1 MNQNI
6 GILTVQ
12 YNRQERVWEV
22 AGEAKTQRFQAG
34 PVGKQAAI
42 KFAIREAFP
51 EVAMAVTQL
60 IQKNSLAS
68 GRAWAA
74 AQLLVGN
81 HVLEPGHVAEIHC
94 IARVVSQQ
102 NGRFHHYYINYDDS
116 KLTCTCP
123 DYEAGGVVI
132 GNQGLC
138 KHLLAFLL
146 GQHLNWPLHTPEKS
160 LPPDTVQLRR
170 QAAGRW
176 RGRIATRVNGSQDI
190 QSHTIAAPTGIPAYA
205 NGEPVKANLQS
216 AYASFVSVTGRPPF
230 NNEKLMSWYY
240 GR

>member
-6 GILTVQ
+6 GNLTIQ
-12 YNRQERVWEV
+12 YNRQERAWEV
-22 AGEAKTQRFQAG
+22 VGGANPQQFQAG
-34 PVGKQAAI
+34 PVGKQAVI

-51 EVAMAVTQL
+51 EVATAVTQL
-60 IQKNSLAS
+60 VQKNSLAS

-74 AQLLVGN
+74 AQLLIEN
-81 HVLEPGHVAEIHC
+81 HVLEPGDDAEIPC

-102 NGRFHHYYINYDDS
+102 HGRCHHYYINHQDGT
-116 KLTCTCP
+116 LTCTCP

-146 GQHLNWPLHTPEKS
+146 GRHLNWPLHIPEKP

-170 QAAGRW
+170 LAAGRW
-176 RGRIATRVNGSQDI
+176 RGRIATRVNGSQNG
-190 QSHTIAAPTGIPAYA
+190 QSHTAVPTGIPAYA
-205 NGEPVKANLQS
+205 NGEPVSANHQS
-216 AYASFVSVTGRPPF
+216 AYASFINVTGRPPF
-230 NNEKLMSWYY
+230 NDEKLMSWYY

>member
-1 MNQNI
+1 MLTI
-6 GILTVQ
+6 GDLTIQ
-12 YNRQERVWEV
+12 YNRQERAWEV
-22 AGEAKTQRFQAG
+22 VGRTKPQHFQAG
-34 PVGKQAAI
+34 PIGKQAAI

-51 EVAMAVTQL
+51 EVATAVDQL
-60 IQKNSLAS
+60 IQKNTMAA

-74 AQLLVGN
+74 AQLLIGS
-81 HVLEPGHVAEIHC
+81 HVLEPGDNAEIHC

-102 NGRFHHYYINYDDS
+102 NGRFHHYYIGQQGGS
-116 KLTCTCP
+116 LTCTCP

-138 KHLLAFLL
+138 KHTLAFLL
-146 GQHLNWPLHTPEKS
+146 GQHLNWPLHTPEKP

-176 RGRIATRVNGSQDI
+176 RGRIATRVNGSQNG
-190 QSHTIAAPTGIPAYA
+190 QSHTTMPTGIPAYA
-205 NGEPVKANLQS
+205 SGEPVSANHQT

-230 NNEKLMSWYY
+230 DSEKLMSWYY